1 MLSKE
6 EIWSKVEDFPTLP
19 TIYTRM
25 VEAISNPRTTVQD
38 VADIIIKDQA
48 STAKILKVVNSPLFG
63 IQKTVNNVTDAIF
76 FLGFNEVKNIVLTL
90 SVMDMFSDT
99 DSFDSFNVVDLWKHS
114 IAVAIISKL
123 LAVNLKFRNTED
135 FFISGIIHDIGILFY
150 IKNYGEDYNKVFI
163 KAFENNQPVTLYER
177 EVFGYTHYSIGEMI
191 GSKWK
196 LPADLK
202 NVIKHQSNGSI
213 DGRMDTLVSCVHLAN
228 IISHIMKL
236 DYHKNRPVEMPN
248 FPIWNSLHFNPGALR
263 NLYHPI
269 MDLYNQSTTILQLK
283 KS

>member
-123 LAVNLKFRNTED
+123 LAVKDR
-135 FFISGIIHDIGILFY
+135 
-150 IKNYGEDYNKVFI
+150 
-163 KAFENNQPVTLYER
+163 
-177 EVFGYTHYSIGEMI
+177 
-191 GSKWK
+191 
-196 LPADLK
+196 
-202 NVIKHQSNGSI
+202 
-213 DGRMDTLVSCVHLAN
+213 
-228 IISHIMKL
+228 
-236 DYHKNRPVEMPN
+236 
-248 FPIWNSLHFNPGALR
+248 
-263 NLYHPI
+263 
-269 MDLYNQSTTILQLK
+269 
-283 KS
+283 KSVV